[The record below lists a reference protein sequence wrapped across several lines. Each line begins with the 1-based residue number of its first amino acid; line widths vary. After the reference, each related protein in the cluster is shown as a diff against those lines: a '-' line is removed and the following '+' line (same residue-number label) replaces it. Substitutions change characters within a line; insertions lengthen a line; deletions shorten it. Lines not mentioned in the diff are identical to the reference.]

1 MSSKKTVLI
10 VDDDASVGDSLRVI
24 LLDRDYGAIVV
35 TNGHDALKAA
45 DSERFDAAIIDVGLP
60 DMSGLELLSV
70 LQTRDPALR
79 IIIMTALP
87 SPEILNEA
95 KTLGAI
101 SVLAKPFPLSDVLE
115 LIEVPNEHL

>member
-1 MSSKKTVLI
+1 MSSKKAVLI
-10 VDDDASVGDSLRVI
+10 VDDDATVGDALRVI

-60 DMSGLELLSV
+60 DMSGLDLLSV
-70 LQTRDPALR
+70 LQTIDPALR

-87 SPEILNEA
+87 SPEILSEA

-101 SVLAKPFPLSDVLE
+101 SVLAKPFPLSDVIE
-115 LIEVPNEHL
+115 LIKMPNEQL

>member
-60 DMSGLELLSV
+60 DMSGLHLLSV

>member
-60 DMSGLELLSV
+60 DMSGLDLLSV

>member
-24 LLDRDYGAIVV
+24 LLGRDYGAIVV

-60 DMSGLELLSV
+60 DMSGLDLLSV
-70 LQTRDPALR
+70 LQTREPALR

-101 SVLAKPFPLSDVLE
+101 SVLAKHSQLSNVLE
-115 LIEVPNEHL
+115 LIEVTNENL

>member
-10 VDDDASVGDSLRVI
+10 VDDDVSVGDALSVI
-24 LLDRDYGAIVV
+24 LLDRDYGALVA

-60 DMSGLELLSV
+60 DMSGLDLLSV

-87 SPEILNEA
+87 SPEILSEA
-95 KTLGAI
+95 TRLGAI

>member
-10 VDDDASVGDSLRVI
+10 VDDDVSVGDALRVI

-35 TNGHDALKAA
+35 TNGYDALKAA

-60 DMSGLELLSV
+60 DMTGLELLSV
-70 LQTRDPALR
+70 LRTRDPALR

-87 SPEILNEA
+87 SPEVMSEA
-95 KTLGAI
+95 TRLGAI
-101 SVLAKPFPLSDVLE
+101 SVLAKPFPLSDVIA
-115 LIEVPNEHL
+115 LIEMSDEQL

>member
-60 DMSGLELLSV
+60 DMAGLDLLSV